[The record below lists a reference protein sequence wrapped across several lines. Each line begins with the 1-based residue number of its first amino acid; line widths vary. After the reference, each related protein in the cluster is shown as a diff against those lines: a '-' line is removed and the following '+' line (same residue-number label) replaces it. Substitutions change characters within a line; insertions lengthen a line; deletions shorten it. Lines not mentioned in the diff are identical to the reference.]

1 MILFGLCNFKHPC
14 DMCWQFLCLYNTCT
28 HENQKILFHGLLTGI
43 KHTLKVL
50 YFQML
55 KMKTEDIGL
64 IKIRESGVEIP

>member
-1 MILFGLCNFKHPC
+1 MILFGHSNFKHPC

-28 HENQKILFHGLLTGI
+28 YENQKILFHGLLTGI
-43 KHTLKVL
+43 KHTLKGL

-64 IKIRESGVEIP
+64 IKIRVWC